1 MRVTQALTVSPAGD
15 TVYASTMHTSID
27 KCPAYKAVNKGP
39 SRQVVAIRCTK
50 CGAEEQGSDKPI
62 APIDVIGKH
71 FARRGWRVHG
81 DGKSATCPTC
91 QHEGGPRPS
100 GDDADEAVA
109 LAACEAQRKRQE
121 AQKNMANTPTT
132 PTTTM
137 TNGETIKAQA
147 KMHRLL
153 DDHFDGERGTYDA
166 DWDDARVARESG
178 LAVTEVGR
186 TRDVA
191 YGRLVDA
198 AALAATDAI
207 KAERARCAKEFSDM
221 REMVDAL
228 ERLTSERL
236 DTLAA
241 QVEALSNRKPR
252 Q

>member
-1 MRVTQALTVSPAGD
+1 
-15 TVYASTMHTSID
+15 
-27 KCPAYKAVNKGP
+27 
-39 SRQVVAIRCTK
+39 
-50 CGAEEQGSDKPI
+50 
-62 APIDVIGKH
+62 
-71 FARRGWRVHG
+71 
-81 DGKSATCPTC
+81 
-91 QHEGGPRPS
+91 
-100 GDDADEAVA
+100 
-109 LAACEAQRKRQE
+109 
-121 AQKNMANTPTT
+121 MANTPTAPT
-132 PTTTM
+132 TTTM

-153 DDHFDGERGTYDA
+153 DDHFDGERGMYDA

-241 QVEALSNRKPR
+241 QVEALGNRKPR